1 MKKAI
6 VLDANDI
13 KNLIAEKYGVKP
25 ENVIKSQYSYT
36 VITDDEPGKP
46 EE

>member
-6 VLDANDI
+6 VLDANEVRKI
-13 KNLIAEKYGVKP
+13 LAEKFGVE
-25 ENVIKSQYSYT
+25 ENKVIKSQYCYT
-36 VITDDEPGKP
+36 VILGDDEK